1 MTVTV
6 LSCARKEKNELLIK
20 MIKEESEMEFDL
32 NLASLIAAVIG
43 ALSIIARI
51 LLFRKAGRSGW
62 LAVIPVVSLFTEYNI
77 CWNGAI
83 VVLELLLAGLATAF
97 ATIGSEVSMVL
108 CAASVALLI
117 GIHLAESMK
126 LARAFGKG
134 WGYGLFLF
142 FFDKLGRIVLGLSD
156 ARYVRTS
163 DRELRRAGAFSYT
176 A

>member
-1 MTVTV
+1 
-6 LSCARKEKNELLIK
+6 
-20 MIKEESEMEFDL
+20 
-32 NLASLIAAVIG
+32 
-43 ALSIIARI
+43 
-51 LLFRKAGRSGW
+51 
-62 LAVIPVVSLFTEYNI
+62 
-77 CWNGAI
+77 
-83 VVLELLLAGLATAF
+83 
-97 ATIGSEVSMVL
+97 
-108 CAASVALLI
+108 
-117 GIHLAESMK
+117 MK